1 MVTLIVILTVVAKM
15 KDCYNARILE
25 AVYCGSL
32 AGSTYRFP
40 TRAEDISVIG
50 FNSIIDFSWRVGLPV
65 SVQLIA

>member
-1 MVTLIVILTVVAKM
+1 M
-15 KDCYNARILE
+15 KDCCNARILE

-65 SVQLIA
+65 SVRSIA